1 MSHNTI
7 NIQTKSP
14 NVDGSITGTM
24 EQAPELGQVLTNA
37 NGQQGSGTG
46 NYTQGDNYL
55 FLTGSDSY
63 TGTGVSVSGDTISL
77 SAGVFMI
84 FCVPTWGPC
93 SSTLGDTEIRMQF
106 QDVSGEGLG
115 NIGVSNR
122 HSKYA
127 TYPAANIYSAYV
139 EGPKDVV
146 LKVISIK
153 NASSNWPKNNTENS
167 NSRMFLEITRVH

>member
-46 NYTQGDNYL
+46 NYAQGDNYL
-55 FLTGSDSY
+55 FLT
-63 TGTGVSVSGDTISL
+63 
-77 SAGVFMI
+77 GVFMI

-127 TYPAANIYSAYV
+127 TYPGANIYSAYV
-139 EGPKDVV
+139 EGPRDVV

-167 NSRMFLEITRVH
+167 KSRMFLEITRVH